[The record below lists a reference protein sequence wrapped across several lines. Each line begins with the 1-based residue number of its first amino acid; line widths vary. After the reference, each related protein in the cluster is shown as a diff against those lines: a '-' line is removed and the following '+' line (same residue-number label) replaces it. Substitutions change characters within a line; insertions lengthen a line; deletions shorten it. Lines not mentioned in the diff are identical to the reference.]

1 MSILTK
7 SDIIFNELRLFRIL
21 RPDNT
26 FKWYI
31 SVGYRV
37 ETTEGE
43 NYMKDKIIE
52 LTGTQITSAKNF
64 LTNIHNQIKN
74 EEGIT

>member
-1 MSILTK
+1 MGVLTK
-7 SDIIFNELRLFRIL
+7 SDIKFDELRLSRVKQ
-21 RPDNT
+21 PDDT

-31 SVGYRV
+31 NVGYRV
-37 ETTEGE
+37 ETAEGE

-64 LTNIHNQIKN
+64 LTNIYTQIKN
-74 EEGIT
+74 EEGI